1 MKSIDSVKIL
11 RNSYGNI
18 PSESGYYTW
27 WFDRDGTNI
36 ILNALNNSK
45 LHRFQKRKINGK
57 NYYALYFGIG
67 ANLRQRFK
75 WHVLQ
80 RHSVSAVKSGYLST
94 LRQSLSAILG
104 KDMTTGGSCVNCF
117 MDDHCWWEFTTTKDK
132 NSAEK
137 EEKEELSTNY
147 YILNIK
153 DNNVVGKNTINLLK
167 DLRKRFK
174 K

>member
-1 MKSIDSVKIL
+1 
-11 RNSYGNI
+11 
-18 PSESGYYTW
+18 
-27 WFDRDGTNI
+27 
-36 ILNALNNSK
+36 
-45 LHRFQKRKINGK
+45 
-57 NYYALYFGIG
+57 
-67 ANLRQRFK
+67 
-75 WHVLQ
+75 
-80 RHSVSAVKSGYLST
+80 
-94 LRQSLSAILG
+94 
-104 KDMTTGGSCVNCF
+104 